1 MPDADDTAEIPDASP
16 DAGSDF
22 DAPLTDED
30 KRALID
36 AFEAD
41 GFATFILGVEREGFD
56 VIIDY
61 VRRNKVPTLTDVDHS
76 TGTVT
81 ITKRPFGSL
90 EFG

>member
-1 MPDADDTAEIPDASP
+1 MPDDNDENPDASP
-16 DAGSDF
+16 GESSGF

-36 AFEAD
+36 AFESN

-56 VIIDY
+56 VIVDY